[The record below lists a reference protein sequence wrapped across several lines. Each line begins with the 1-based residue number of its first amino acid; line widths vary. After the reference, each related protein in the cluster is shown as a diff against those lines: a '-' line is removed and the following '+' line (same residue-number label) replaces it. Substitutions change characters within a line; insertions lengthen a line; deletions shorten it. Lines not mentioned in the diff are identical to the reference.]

1 MDGNAVHSWA
11 SQAPAAADGGS
22 HERGLAAV
30 GMARSRRREGGNR
43 RDAAEQGVAAVGE
56 VRTLGKAQPVK
67 RIAGTDAGPWGGLES
82 LVRGRR
88 RS

>member
-1 MDGNAVHSWA
+1 MDGNAVHRWA
-11 SQAPAAADGGS
+11 SQAPAAADAGP
-22 HERGLAAV
+22 HERGFAAV
-30 GMARSRRREGGNR
+30 GMARSRGRQGGIR

-56 VRTLGKAQPVK
+56 DRTLGKAQPVK
-67 RIAGTDAGPWGGLES
+67 RIAGTDAGPWGGIES